1 MSQKSTK
8 TGSSAKSKKG
18 KGKPQAAGISVAAHP
33 RAQRSINLAKS
44 YAGLGAFAF
53 AAYASWHA
61 GQTFVDVAGR
71 ALMWGLAAYV
81 LVWALGVQ
89 VWRHL
94 AVAEIRAVERRLKA
108 AREPDPD
115 QVAKL
120 TKVLEDNGM
129 PTTGT
134 GAPLP

>member
-1 MSQKSTK
+1 MSGKSTK
-8 TGSSAKSKKG
+8 TKSSAKGK
-18 KGKPQAAGISVAAHP
+18 KGKPQAAGVSVAAHP

-44 YAGLGAFAF
+44 YAGLGACAF
-53 AAYASWHA
+53 AGYASWHA
-61 GQTFVDVAGR
+61 GQTFVDVASR
-71 ALMWGLAAYV
+71 ALMWGMAAYV

-89 VWRHL
+89 IWRHL